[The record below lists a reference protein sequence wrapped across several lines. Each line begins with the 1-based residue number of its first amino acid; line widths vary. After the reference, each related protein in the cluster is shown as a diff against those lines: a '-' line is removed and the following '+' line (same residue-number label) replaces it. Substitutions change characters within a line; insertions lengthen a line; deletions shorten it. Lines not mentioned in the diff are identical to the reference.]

1 MKNDNF
7 FIGPRRLLS
16 YPQDMQ
22 MITGKP
28 DNHLP
33 AFLKAFKGDQ
43 PMGIRRK
50 KSVLLVMLAIG
61 FFTAGN
67 KEAFP
72 NYTGAKGQGPQPVFL
87 ADLSAYY
94 SVRISQSPTNAT
106 NFVGSN
112 GTILYLPFIA
122 NDHQFFEP
130 LSLISNAGVDGGT
143 LPSEYTCDGTGS
155 SPALSW
161 SNAPAGTKEFAL
173 MMTTIPVD
181 GPTKWNWV
189 LYGLSGSSTNLAKNS
204 SGVGIL
210 GVSSR
215 GTRVYEPPCSQGPG
229 AKIYTFTLFA
239 LSAPPT
245 LPVAAGQV
253 TGEVLTKAISSITLG
268 SASLNLS
275 YTRAQ

>member
-1 MKNDNF
+1 M
-7 FIGPRRLLS
+7 R
-16 YPQDMQ
+16 
-22 MITGKP
+22 
-28 DNHLP
+28 
-33 AFLKAFKGDQ
+33 
-43 PMGIRRK
+43 IRRK
-50 KSVLLVMLAIG
+50 ISVVLVMLVVG
-61 FFTAGN
+61 FVTAGN

-72 NYTGAKGQGPQPVFL
+72 NYTGGKSQGSQPAFL
-87 ADLSAYY
+87 TDFFAYY
-94 SVRISQSPTNAT
+94 SVGISQSATNAT

-122 NDHQFFEP
+122 NEHQFFEP
-130 LSLISNAGVDGGT
+130 LSLTSNAGVDGGT

-161 SNAPAGTKEFAL
+161 SNAPAGTREFAL

-189 LYGLSGSSTNLAKNS
+189 LYGLPGSTTNLAKNS

-229 AKIYTFTLFA
+229 AKLYTFTLFA
-239 LSAPPT
+239 LSASPALSGP
-245 LPVAAGQV
+245 AGQV
-253 TGEVLTKAISSITLG
+253 TGEVLTKAISSIALG